1 MSPSSSAVNV
11 ETMDMAR
18 SWRKAGFGAP
28 QLGLAALL
36 LFAPLTARA
45 ADLSGTWWIKDR
57 SETAQI
63 DHRTLPFTALGAAEF
78 KQNQADIAAGK
89 GLKVEANKCL
99 PPGTPRLMLARY
111 PLILIQKPREVTLLH
126 EKMRLFRLIFIDKD
140 HEQDPDPS
148 YGGES
153 VAKWDGDT
161 LVVDT
166 IALKSN
172 TVIDKTGIPK
182 SDKSHIVERFSLSDG
197 GATLL
202 DKVTVDDPK
211 IFTRPVAFTIAF
223 AKADKVE
230 LMEDDCLYGPPPRD
244 AKSSQ

>member
-1 MSPSSSAVNV
+1 
-11 ETMDMAR
+11 MDMAR
-18 SWRKAGFGAP
+18 SWRKLRFGYS

-36 LFAPLTARA
+36 LCAPLTVRA
-45 ADLSGTWWIKDR
+45 ADLSGTWWVKDR
-57 SETAQI
+57 SEIAMV

-78 KQNQADIAAGK
+78 KQNQADIASGK
-89 GLKVEANKCL
+89 GLKIEENKCL

-111 PLILIQKPREVTLLH
+111 PLILIQKPGQVTLLH
-126 EKMRLFRLIFIDKD
+126 EKMRLFRLIFIDKA

-148 YGGES
+148 YSGES

-166 IALKSN
+166 IALKPN

-182 SDKSHIVERFSLSDG
+182 SDQSHIVERLSLSDG

-202 DKVTVDDPK
+202 DKVTVEDPK
-211 IFTRPVAFTIAF
+211 IFTRPVTFTIAF
-223 AKADKVE
+223 ARADNVE

-244 AKSSQ
+244 AKSGQ

>member
-1 MSPSSSAVNV
+1 
-11 ETMDMAR
+11 MAR